1 MIMNRKCHSNFWI
14 ARLRYKHRG
23 KSQRG
28 TAAVEFA
35 LLLLPMLLLSF
46 GVVEYG
52 RAIYHYN
59 TLVKSV
65 RSAVRLMS
73 AYSPD
78 DTAYGTHA
86 TEARCIAVHGT
97 PDCSGEPLAP
107 NLTVAQIKICDRKS
121 WSGCTGSSQAT
132 YRNVPTGS
140 GAINLVEVRIS
151 GYALPFIGLPLVI
164 TSPTITLGPIE
175 SVMRQAG

>member
-1 MIMNRKCHSNFWI
+1 MIMKRANQ
-14 ARLRYKHRG
+14 RYRRAAPLYRQH
-23 KSQRG
+23 QRG

-35 LLLLPMLLLSF
+35 ILLVPMLLLSF

-59 TLVKSV
+59 TLVKSA
-65 RSAVRLMS
+65 RSAVRMMS

-78 DTAYGTHA
+78 NSDYGKHA
-86 TEARCIAVHGT
+86 EAARCIAVHGT
-97 PDCSGEPLAP
+97 ANCSGPPLAP
-107 NLTVAQIKICDRKS
+107 NLTVSQVKICDRKS
-121 WSGCTGSSQAT
+121 WSDCNGASQST
-132 YRNVPTGS
+132 YRNVPTGA

-164 TSPTITLGPIE
+164 TSPTVTLGPIE
-175 SVMRQAG
+175 AVMRQAG

>member
-1 MIMNRKCHSNFWI
+1 MMIMIKKSLSSTWGHWLRRKH
-14 ARLRYKHRG
+14 
-23 KSQRG
+23 QRG

-35 LLLLPMLLLSF
+35 LLLVPMLLLSF

-78 DTAYGTHA
+78 DSTYNTHA
-86 TEARCIAVHGT
+86 TEARCLAVHGT
-97 PDCSGEPLAP
+97 PDCSGDKLAP
-107 NLTVAQIKICDRKS
+107 NLSISQIKICDRKS
-121 WSGCTGSSQAT
+121 WSDCTGSSQAT

-164 TSPTITLGPIE
+164 TSPSITLGPIE